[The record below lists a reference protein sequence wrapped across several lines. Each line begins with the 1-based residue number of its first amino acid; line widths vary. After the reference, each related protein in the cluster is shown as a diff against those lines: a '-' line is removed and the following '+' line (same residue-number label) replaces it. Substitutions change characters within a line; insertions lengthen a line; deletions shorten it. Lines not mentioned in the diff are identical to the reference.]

1 MMRVRRDS
9 RYSDGLGCRYRL
21 TGGAGFETKLSAL
34 FFGAIG
40 YLVKVAA
47 GRLLAVAS

>member
-1 MMRVRRDS
+1 MRVSRDS
-9 RYSDGLGCRYRL
+9 RYSDGFGCRCRL

-40 YLVKVAA
+40 YLVKAA
-47 GRLLAVAS
+47 EGRLLVVAL